1 MDFSGRLKTRE
12 TLGNHIMKKVIVK
25 PTANTLT
32 EIEVTTSD
40 TREKEL
46 LKLGEEVYKF
56 LNPDNRVIVSSKGK
70 VLVKSDKRFY
80 RLVKSFKDLNGYD
93 CVNLQNETYLV
104 HSLVAQAFLDTP
116 PELLSTIKHVN
127 GIKDDNRVENL
138 KWSSP
143 EEEWRNIRA
152 VKPYTGESAL
162 FSNLRIAIP
171 FIRGLNGTIEEVV
184 KAIEKQKKYRGY
196 FWTGDKNILL
206 P

>member
-1 MDFSGRLKTRE
+1 MDSTGRLKTRE

-25 PTANTLT
+25 PSANTLT
-32 EIEVTTSD
+32 EIEVTTSE

-80 RLVKSFKDLNGYD
+80 RLVKTFKDLNGYD
-93 CVNLQNETYLV
+93 CVTLQDETYLV

-196 FWTGDKNILL
+196 FWTGDKTCCHS
-206 P
+206 

>member
-25 PTANTLT
+25 PSANTLT

-56 LNPDNRVIVSSKGK
+56 LNPDNRVIISSKGK
-70 VLVKSDKRFY
+70 VLVKENKGFY
-80 RLVKSFKDLNGYD
+80 RLVKVRKDLNGYD
-93 CVNLQNETYLV
+93 LVNLQDETYLV

>member
-1 MDFSGRLKTRE
+1 
-12 TLGNHIMKKVIVK
+12 MKIIVK

-32 EIEVTTSD
+32 ELEVTTSS

-46 LKLGEEVYKF
+46 LELGEEVYKF
-56 LNPDNRVIVSSKGK
+56 LNSDNRVVISSKGK
-70 VLVKSDKRFY
+70 VLVKSGKGFY
-80 RLVKSFKDLNGYD
+80 RLVKTFKDLEGYD
-93 CVNLQNETYLV
+93 LVNLQDETYLV
-104 HSLVAQAFLDTP
+104 HSLVAKVFLDTP
-116 PELLSTIKHVN
+116 PSLLSQIKHIN

-138 KWSSP
+138 KYCSP

-162 FSNLRIAIP
+162 FSNLYMAIP
-171 FIRGLNGTIEEVV
+171 FIKGLNGTLEDVV

-196 FWTGDKNILL
+196 FWTGDKTLL

>member
-25 PTANTLT
+25 PSANTLT

-56 LNPDNRVIVSSKGK
+56 LNPDNRVIISSKGK

-93 CVNLQNETYLV
+93 CVTLQDETYLV